1 MIMNF
6 ENKQVL
12 ITGGS
17 RGIGAATAKAFSTL
31 GARVCIN
38 FRHNRAAA
46 DELLEQLPGSDH
58 FAVKADIASPD
69 AVRQLIEAVIAE
81 FSRLDIVIN
90 NAGVYLTHPLQSTDY
105 ESWQQI
111 WKQTLDL
118 NLTGVAN
125 VCYWAA
131 RQMIRQGSGGHIVN
145 VSSRGAFRGEP
156 FHTAYGASKA
166 GLNALTQSL
175 AQELGQHQ
183 IFVNAVAPGFV
194 ATEMTHELLE
204 GPLGEAINNQSP
216 LGRVARAEEVANAIL
231 YLASAGASF
240 STGAILDLNGA
251 SYLRS

>member
-1 MIMNF
+1 MNF
-6 ENKQVL
+6 ENKHVL

-17 RGIGAATAKAFSTL
+17 RGIGAATARAFAAL

-46 DELLEQLPGSDH
+46 DELLEQLPGIDH
-58 FAVKADIASPD
+58 FAVKADISSPD
-69 AVRQLIEAVIAE
+69 AVRHLMEAVISE
-81 FSRLDIVIN
+81 FSRLDIVVN
-90 NAGVYLTHPLQSTDY
+90 NAGVYLPHPLASTNY
-105 ESWQQI
+105 EDWQQI

-125 VCYWAA
+125 VCYWAGK
-131 RQMIRQGSGGHIVN
+131 QMIRQGSGGHIVN

-175 AQELGQHQ
+175 AQELGQHR
-183 IFVNAVAPGFV
+183 IYVSAVAPGFV
-194 ATEMTHELLE
+194 DTEMTRDLLD
-204 GPLGEAINNQSP
+204 GPQGEAISSQSP

-231 YLASAGASF
+231 FLASEGAAF
-240 STGAILDLNGA
+240 STGAILDVNGA